1 MKTQIAIVGIIV
13 DNIESVPDLNF
24 ILSDYGD
31 YIVGRQ
37 GVPYH
42 KKKVNIISIIMDATE
57 ETIKE
62 LEDKVGKLK
71 GVSSFYKISQ
81 FEQRLKENE

>member
-1 MKTQIAIVGIIV
+1 MDTKIATIGIIV
-13 DNIESVPDLNF
+13 DNIESVPELNF

-31 YIVGRQ
+31 YIVGRL

-42 KKKVNIISIIMDATE
+42 KKKVNIISIIMDAPE

-71 GVSSFYKISQ
+71 GVSSFYQVSP
-81 FEQRLKENE
+81 FEQKLKEHE

>member
-1 MKTQIAIVGIIV
+1 MNTKIATIGIIV
-13 DNIESVPDLNF
+13 DNIESVPELNL

-31 YIVGRQ
+31 YIVGRM
-37 GVPYH
+37 GIPYH
-42 KKKVNIISIIMDATE
+42 KKKVNIISVVMDAPE

-71 GVSSFYKISQ
+71 GVSSFCNVSP
-81 FEQRLKENE
+81 FEQKLKEHE